1 MEKQKEQEPKKERV
15 YISGPITGYDLE
27 ERKAVFAEAERKLQ
41 EIGFETFNPLNN
53 TLPFDTTHEEYMRQD
68 LKTLLNCDVIA
79 MLGDYQESRGARL
92 EYVVAL
98 ECGLKVI
105 YV

>member
-1 MEKQKEQEPKKERV
+1 MKKQKEQEPKKERV

-27 ERKAVFAEAERKLQ
+27 ERKMVFAEAERKLQ
-41 EIGFETFNPLNN
+41 VIGFETFNPLNN

-79 MLGDYQESRGARL
+79 MLEGFENSQGARL
-92 EYVVAL
+92 EHVVAM